1 MIDKSLAHPRT
12 PDTRESRALELYR
25 TRGAEIEQ
33 IAPDIYLVPSQDG
46 ERVYRV
52 QYGEHEYCS
61 CPDHSYRAVN
71 CVHIL
76 AVGIYHAK
84 RRIRPE
90 LVAGDP
96 FAYAGRDHD
105 RHPDHHPHGCYE
117 GVVYIGHLETTEEG
131 EEVEVVEAV
140 PCGRCAP

>member
-1 MIDKSLAHPRT
+1 VDTTTVAHPAR
-12 PDTRESRALELYR
+12 PNTRELRALALYR
-25 TRGAEIEQ
+25 TRDHEIEQ
-33 IAPDIYLVPSQDG
+33 IAPDIYLVSSQDG
-46 ERVYRV
+46 ERAYRV

-96 FAYAGRDHD
+96 FAYAGRGRD
-105 RHPDHHPHGCYE
+105 RHPHGCYD
-117 GVVYIGHLETTEEG
+117 GVVYIGHLEMTEEG

-140 PCGRCAP
+140 PCRRCAGEEA

>member
-1 MIDKSLAHPRT
+1 MAKAIVANAPHPS
-12 PDTRESRALELYR
+12 TREARALELYR

-96 FAYAGRDHD
+96 FAYAGRD
-105 RHPDHHPHGCYE
+105 RDHHPHGCYE
-117 GVVYIGHLETTEEG
+117 GVVYIGRLEMTDEG

-140 PCGRCAP
+140 PCRRCNPR